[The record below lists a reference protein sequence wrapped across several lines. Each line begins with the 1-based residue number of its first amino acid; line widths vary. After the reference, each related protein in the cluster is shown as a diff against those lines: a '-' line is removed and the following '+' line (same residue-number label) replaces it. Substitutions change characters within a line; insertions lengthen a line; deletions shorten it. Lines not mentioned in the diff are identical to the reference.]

1 MDRSQGRAASEPRP
15 ISFQRGYTSV
25 VPGSVLTTFGR
36 TVVLCT
42 ASVTDGVP
50 NWLVGKGRGWLTA
63 EYSMLPGATKDRKQ
77 RERTGRLDG
86 RSVEIQ
92 RLIGRALRAVVDFSR
107 MTERTIWL
115 DCDVLQADG
124 GTRSA
129 AICGAWIALY
139 DAFVEMDQR
148 RVLRS
153 WPLRDQVAA
162 VSVGVVDG
170 KVLCDLDYSEDS
182 RAEVDMN
189 LVMTGKSELIEVQGS
204 AEGSPFKRDALDAM
218 LAVGEETIRRIFE
231 LQKAAIGKT

>member
-25 VPGSVLTTFGR
+25 VPGSVLTTFGK

-50 NWLVGKGRGWLTA
+50 SWLVGKGKGWVTA

-77 RERTGRLDG
+77 RERNGRLDG

-92 RLIGRALRAVVDFSR
+92 RLIGRALRSVVDFGR

-124 GTRSA
+124 GTRTA
-129 AICGAWIALY
+129 AICGAWIALH
-139 DAFVEMDQR
+139 DALVEMDQR

-153 WPLRDQVAA
+153 WPLQDQVAA
-162 VSVGVVDG
+162 VSLGVVNG
-170 KVLCDLDYSEDS
+170 EVLCDLDYAEDS
-182 RAEVDMN
+182 RAEVDLN
-189 LVMTGKSELIEVQGS
+189 LVMTGKGELIEVQGS
-204 AEGSPFKRDALDAM
+204 AEGAPFQRSSLDAM
-218 LAVGEETIRRIFE
+218 LAVGEAAIRRIFE
-231 LQKAAIGKT
+231 LQRAAIGKA